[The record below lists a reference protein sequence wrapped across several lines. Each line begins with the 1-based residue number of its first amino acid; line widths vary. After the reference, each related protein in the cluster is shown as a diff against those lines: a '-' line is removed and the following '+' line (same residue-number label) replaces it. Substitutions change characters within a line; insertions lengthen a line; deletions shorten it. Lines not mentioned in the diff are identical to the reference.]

1 MPPPDRF
8 PHSSR
13 GFHSGAAAGTR
24 TSLTHRPERPERALP
39 APGQRAAQE
48 AQRPTIPAENQTL
61 RRRPAIP
68 PRAAIS
74 QAAPDP
80 TWPPASPQPPRA
92 TDPPQP
98 RAPPPPPFSNAPAT
112 AAGEGQ
118 TAPGRGAG
126 RRRCPA
132 QRGRYPEPPL
142 TALSTPA
149 HAPPGPPPRSGTPH
163 RRRRDAA
170 FAYGRFLPL

>member
-8 PHSSR
+8 PHSTR

-24 TSLTHRPERPERALP
+24 TSLTHRPERALP
-39 APGQRAAQE
+39 APGQRAAHE

-61 RRRPAIP
+61 RRRPALP

-98 RAPPPPPFSNAPAT
+98 RAPPPPPPPFPRAPAT

-118 TAPGRGAG
+118 AAPGAG
-126 RRRCPA
+126 RHR
-132 QRGRYPEPPL
+132 
-142 TALSTPA
+142 
-149 HAPPGPPPRSGTPH
+149 APPSGGGTRS
-163 RRRRDAA
+163 R
-170 FAYGRFLPL
+170 L